1 MHNSGHVTK
10 LVILVDQ
17 RDQPRAQPI
26 SEGIAAELA
35 HDPIQCYNPRL
46 PLWTILRTLIVIF
59 LPSEDMQIF
68 SIW

>member
-17 RDQPRAQPI
+17 RDQPRARPI

-35 HDPIQCYNPRL
+35 NDPVQCYNPQL
-46 PLWTILRTLIVIF
+46 PFWTILRTLIVIF